1 MYQQGFGR
9 NNNMRKIYVLLFFS
23 IFVLDIFSQNNEE
36 KKSSVFMDSAVYYLK
51 NKQYEK
57 SLHFYIASFSFEA
70 PENPNRLYEAAVM
83 AARTDKKD
91 LSFMLLGFSVNKG
104 FNRYEHILENKDFI
118 KFNDERLDS
127 FTDKIKLQDSILR
140 AISSQLDDIFK
151 EDQEIRNL
159 FFDSFDKDSIS
170 KAEILNKM
178 EYIDSCNL
186 VTVKRIINEHGF
198 WGRSLRTNNSRNA
211 MWTTLQHSGV
221 LSEYLNILRL
231 AVKRDEIIPGLLALS
246 EDRALLE
253 KTGYQKYGSQ
263 YSLVDGR
270 VVIGKLLDSI
280 NVDIYRKE
288 MGLESLNDYIENI
301 EKSMRPESSE
311 EK

>member
-1 MYQQGFGR
+1 
-9 NNNMRKIYVLLFFS
+9 
-23 IFVLDIFSQNNEE
+23 
-36 KKSSVFMDSAVYYLK
+36 MDSAVYYLK